1 MKGGMATRTT
11 TGQTIFK
18 AIFPLVDRRLLLRR
32 AAVFFGLLGLALGI
46 GSYLVIGN
54 LTPIAANREIVW
66 TLLSFNVFAVGGLV
80 AVLIGQAIRLR
91 RRSIRQ
97 RAGARLHGRMVAL
110 FATIAVTPAIF
121 VSVFTLMT
129 FDRGL
134 DHWFSDRTKTIINN
148 TTAVANAYLTDQ
160 RDSLRRDATAM
171 ATDIMPVVDAIS
183 TEPKRFLGFLQ
194 AQAAI
199 RDMPQALI
207 IDRMGNVL
215 MAASPKT
222 TILTSLPPQEAFIAA
237 AERPVMITVMEQGQ
251 IQALRLLDGERGLYL
266 YATRVLSAN
275 VVTQLLQT
283 DAAVRAYSEMETRRF
298 ETQMTVVIIYI
309 VLTLVTLLS
318 AVWLGLMLA
327 DRLVTPIG
335 RLIDASRRL
344 GEGDLDARVTVAS
357 HGANAEIN
365 DLSDTF
371 NEMAERLGVQQ
382 NDLMQAHDRL
392 DERAQFTEAVLHGI
406 SSGVIGVD
414 AYGRINHV
422 NEPAT
427 RLTNSLEGALIGT
440 KLKDAFP
447 DFDDLVRRARR
458 EPGQSVSGQIIARN
472 SALKG
477 YTLRASALARSDAG
491 GGLVVTFEDVTDLL
505 TAQRSAAWSDIARR
519 IAHEIKNPLTPIQLS
534 AERLQSKFGAEFE
547 EQDAAFRQCTETII
561 RQVEDIGRMVDEFSS
576 FARMPTVVMGEFDLA
591 DIVSQVVLMQRV
603 SVPDIDMVTKLDEQL
618 TMQGDARLISQAL
631 INIVKNAC
639 EAMRGVEGKK
649 RIEIEAHKS
658 AHNIV
663 LSISDSGPGWPD
675 ENRYALLEPYHTSRA
690 AGTGLGLSI
699 VKKVIDDHGGKLL
712 LKDAPWCADGKSGA
726 TVQLEFRLPDNQTVG
741 QSKVLED
748 L

>member
-1 MKGGMATRTT
+1 MASSASFS
-11 TGQTIFK
+11 QTVFK
-18 AIFPLVDRRLLLRR
+18 AILPLVDRRLLLRR
-32 AAVFFGLLGLALGI
+32 GAVFFGLLGLALGI
-46 GSYLVIGN
+46 GSYLIIGN
-54 LTPIAANREIVW
+54 LTPIAASRETVW
-66 TLLSFNVFAVGGLV
+66 TLLSANVFAVGGLL
-80 AVLIGQAIRLR
+80 AVLIGQALRLR
-91 RRSIRQ
+91 RRSKRQ

-110 FATIAVTPAIF
+110 FATIAVIPAIF

-134 DHWFSDRTKTIINN
+134 DHWFSNRTKTIINN

-160 RDSLRRDATAM
+160 RDSMRRDATAM
-171 ATDIMPVVDAIS
+171 ATDIMPVVQAIS
-183 TEPKRFLGFLQ
+183 AEPKRFLGFLQ

-207 IDRMGNVL
+207 IDRKGNVL

-222 TILTSLPPQEAFIAA
+222 TILTSLPPEDAFIAA

-251 IQALRLLDGERGLYL
+251 IQALRRLDKERDLYL
-266 YATRVLSAN
+266 YATRLLSAN
-275 VVTQLLQT
+275 VVSQILQT
-283 DAAVRAYSEMETRRF
+283 DAAVRAYSEMENRRF

-344 GEGDLDARVTVAS
+344 GEGDLAARVATAN

-365 DLSDTF
+365 DLSETF
-371 NEMAERLGVQQ
+371 NEMAERLGAQQ
-382 NDLMQAHDRL
+382 TDLMQAHDRL

-414 AYGRINHV
+414 AQGRINHV

-427 RLTNSLEGALIGT
+427 RLTNSSEASLIGT
-440 KLKDAFP
+440 KLKDSFP
-447 DFDDLVRRARR
+447 DFADLAKSARR
-458 EPGQSVSGQIIARN
+458 KPGQSVSGQISARN

-477 YTLRASALARSDAG
+477 FTLRASALAGRDAG
-491 GGLVVTFEDVTDLL
+491 GGLVVTFDDVTDLL

-534 AERLQSKFGAEFE
+534 AERLQSKFGADYDG
-547 EQDAAFRQCTETII
+547 QDAAFRQCTETII

-576 FARMPTVVMGEFDLA
+576 FARMPSVVMGEFDLA
-591 DIVSQVVLMQRV
+591 EIVSQVVLMQRV
-603 SVPDIDMVTKLDEQL
+603 SAPDVDFVSKTDGALS
-618 TMQGDARLISQAL
+618 MQGDARLISQAL
-631 INIVKNAC
+631 INIIKNAC
-639 EAMRGVEGKK
+639 EAMSGMGGEK
-649 RIEIEAHKS
+649 RIEIEAKKHE
-658 AHNIV
+658 HNIV
-663 LSISDSGPGWPD
+663 LTISDSGPGWPD
-675 ENRYALLEPYHTSRA
+675 DNRYALLEPYNTSRE

-712 LKDAPWCADGKSGA
+712 LKDAPWCAEGKSGA
-726 TVQLEFRLPDNQTVG
+726 TVQLEFRLPETQTVG
-741 QSKVLED
+741 QSKVLEE

>member
-1 MKGGMATRTT
+1 MATRTS
-11 TGQTIFK
+11 TGQLIFK

-32 AAVFFGLLGLALGI
+32 SAVFFGVLGLALGI
-46 GSYLVIGN
+46 GSYLIIGN
-54 LTPIAANREIVW
+54 LTPISASRETVW
-66 TLLSFNVFAVGGLV
+66 TLLSFNVFAVAGLI
-80 AVLIGQAIRLR
+80 AVLIGQAVRLR
-91 RRSIRQ
+91 RRSKRA

-110 FATIAVTPAIF
+110 FATIAVIPAIF
-121 VSVFTLMT
+121 VSVFTLVT

-134 DHWFSDRTKTIINN
+134 DHWFSNRTKTIINN

-171 ATDIMPVVDAIS
+171 ATDIMPVIQALS
-183 TEPKRFLGFLQ
+183 AEPERFLGFLQ

-199 RDMPQALI
+199 RNMPQALI
-207 IDRMGNVL
+207 IDREGNVL

-222 TILTSLPPQEAFIAA
+222 TILTSLPPDEAFIAA
-237 AERPVMITVMEQGQ
+237 AERPVMLTVMEQGQ
-251 IQALRLLDGERGLYL
+251 IQALRLLDGGRGLYL
-266 YATRVLSAN
+266 CATRILSAN
-275 VVTQLLQT
+275 VVSQLRQT
-283 DAAVRAYSEMETRRF
+283 DAAVRAYSEMENRRF

-344 GEGDLDARVTVAS
+344 GEGDLDARVSVAG

-365 DLSDTF
+365 DLSETF
-371 NEMAERLGVQQ
+371 NEMAERLGAQ
-382 NDLMQAHDRL
+382 NKDLMQAHDRL

-414 AYGRINHV
+414 SLGRINHV
-422 NEPAT
+422 NEAAT
-427 RLTNSLEGALIGT
+427 RLTNSSEAFLIGMQ
-440 KLKDAFP
+440 LKDAFP
-447 DFDDLVRRARR
+447 DFEELAKRARSS
-458 EPGQSVSGQIIARN
+458 PGQSVSGQISSRDA
-472 SALKG
+472 ALKG
-477 YTLRASALARSDAG
+477 FTLRASALAGNDAG

-534 AERLQSKFGAEFE
+534 AERLQSKFGADYEG
-547 EQDAAFRQCTETII
+547 QDAAFRQCTETII

-576 FARMPTVVMGEFDLA
+576 FARMPSVVMGEFDLA

-603 SVPDIDMVTKLDEQL
+603 STPGVEFATRMEGDLS
-618 TMQGDARLISQAL
+618 MQGDARLISQAL

-639 EAMRGVEGKK
+639 EAMSVVSGQK
-649 RIEIEAHKS
+649 RLLIEAHKGTQTL
-658 AHNIV
+658 V
-663 LSISDSGPGWPD
+663 VSISDNGPGWPD
-675 ENRYALLEPYHTSRA
+675 ENRYALLEPYNTSRA

-726 TVQLEFRLPDNQTVG
+726 TVQLEFRLSDEQTVG
-741 QSKVLED
+741 QSKVLEE